1 MTRPRSRRSEAL
13 LFLALVIV
21 AAVVIVG
28 GSLALRTSGGTSAAQ
43 TGGSEAQNG
52 GASRAASSAASPA
65 VPQTLASAG
74 AKPQICASCWGDG
87 GPDPTVNGRAQI
99 ENGVQMVRVGLD
111 GGYYVPNE
119 FTVKAGMPVTVVFS
133 GKAEGCLAAPEFP
146 ELGLK
151 GDLSTGTAT
160 VELGTLSPGTYAF
173 TCSMGVNE
181 GHITVQ

>member
-28 GSLALRTSGGTSAAQ
+28 GSLALRASNGTSAAK
-43 TGGSEAQNG
+43 S
-52 GASRAASSAASPA
+52 SASSAASPA
-65 VPQTLASAG
+65 VPQTLASTG

-87 GPDPTVNGRAQI
+87 GPDPTVNGRAQV

-133 GKAEGCLAAPEFP
+133 GSAEGCLAAPELP

>member
-1 MTRPRSRRSEAL
+1 M
-13 LFLALVIV
+13 FLALVIV

-28 GSLALRTSGGTSAAQ
+28 GSLALRDSGGTSAAQ
-43 TGGSEAQNG
+43 TGGSKAAG
-52 GASRAASSAASPA
+52 AASPAASPA
-65 VPQTLASAG
+65 VSQTVASAG

-87 GPDPTVNGRAQI
+87 GPDPTVGGQAQI
-99 ENGVQMVRVGLD
+99 ENGVQVVRVGLQ

-119 FTVKAGMPVTVVFS
+119 FTVKAGVPVTVVFS
-133 GKAEGCLAAPEFP
+133 GSAKGCLAAPEFP
-146 ELGLK
+146 DLGLK

-160 VELGTLSPGTYAF
+160 LELGTLGPGSYAF

>member
-1 MTRPRSRRSEAL
+1 MAGPRSRRSEAL

-28 GSLALRTSGGTSAAQ
+28 VSLAVRSSGGKPATQTAGTPAA
-43 TGGSEAQNG
+43 
-52 GASRAASSAASPA
+52 GASTAASPA
-65 VPQTLASAG
+65 PQTVAGAS

-87 GPDPTVNGRAQI
+87 GPDPTVQGQA
-99 ENGVQMVRVGLD
+99 EVVDGVQVVTIGLD

-119 FTVKAGMPVTVVFS
+119 FTVQAGLPVTVVFS
-133 GKAEGCLAAPEFP
+133 GSAEGCLAEPEFP
-146 ELGLK
+146 DLGVKGDFSTGSATLELGAL
-151 GDLSTGTAT
+151 
-160 VELGTLSPGTYAF
+160 EPGSYPF